1 MTSHWKSCALCCAL
15 GALLGGA
22 ALPTFGWANAPQASA
37 PAPTPAP
44 QAPSTADPAVISD
57 AKARALLTL
66 FVGSWEVRGTTVQA
80 SGAST
85 GPFQGQCHFNW
96 TLGGTFLAG
105 DHVLYNQEGA
115 ALQVMD
121 VMGFT
126 PGVGFTRSEITNGDR
141 SMFLSTGMYD
151 DAPNALVFASSNPM
165 ITTDGKRRSLD
176 TSFLFRPDGTI
187 VWNTTFEEDD
197 MPAGTV
203 KLVLTRM
210 ETPPSMQAPTT
221 PFGAPMIAQGGASQA
236 TSQQPSAAGGG
247 NFIVQTPQ
255 GLAVSR
261 APQNMEE
268 NKQLLSAMLQ
278 QRQQLQAQMNAMQG
292 QVQDMSRMMTT
303 ATAP

>member
-1 MTSHWKSCALCCAL
+1 MSSHLRSPWRLCAVSCAF
-15 GALLGGA
+15 GALLGAFVLTAHGSAREQA
-22 ALPTFGWANAPQASA
+22 AVQQTKAA
-37 PAPTPAP
+37 
-44 QAPSTADPAVISD
+44 ISD

-66 FVGSWEVRGTTVQA
+66 FVGSWEVRGTTLGA
-80 SGAST
+80 DGAST

-96 TLGGTFLAG
+96 TLGGVFLAG

-115 ALQVMD
+115 ALQIMD

-151 DAPNALVFASSNPM
+151 DAPNAMVFSSANPM
-165 ITTDGKRRSLD
+165 LTPDGKRRSLD
-176 TSFLFRPDGTI
+176 TSFMFRPDGTI

-197 MPAGTV
+197 SPAGTV

-210 ETPPSMQAPTT
+210 QTPPAMQAPST
-221 PFGAPMIAQGGASQA
+221 PFGAPMIAQA
-236 TSQQPSAAGGG
+236 AAGQGAAPPTAVASGG
-247 NFIVQTPQ
+247 NFIVQTQQ
-255 GLAVSR
+255 GLAVTR
-261 APQNMEE
+261 APQSMEE

-292 QVQDMSRMMTT
+292 QVQDMSRMMTA
-303 ATAP
+303 ATGP

>member
-1 MTSHWKSCALCCAL
+1 MKSPMRLCVLSCAF
-15 GALLGGA
+15 GALLSAA
-22 ALPTFGWANAPQASA
+22 ALSTFGLARAAQAPPTTQA
-37 PAPTPAP
+37 PAAAPA
-44 QAPSTADPAVISD
+44 AESAVISD

-66 FVGSWEVRGTTVQA
+66 FVGSWDVRGTTVGA
-80 SGAST
+80 DAAST
-85 GPFQGQCHFNW
+85 GPFQGQCHFSW
-96 TLGGTFLAG
+96 TLGGVFLAG
-105 DHVLYNQEGA
+105 DHVLYNQQGA
-115 ALQVMD
+115 ALQIMD

-165 ITTDGKRRSLD
+165 ITPNGKRRSLD

-197 MPAGTV
+197 APAGTV
-203 KLVLTRM
+203 KLVLSRM
-210 ETPPSMQAPTT
+210 ETPPAMQAPAT
-221 PFGAPMIAQGGASQA
+221 PFGAPMIAQGGAGQA

-255 GLAVSR
+255 GLAVTR

-303 ATAP
+303 ATSP